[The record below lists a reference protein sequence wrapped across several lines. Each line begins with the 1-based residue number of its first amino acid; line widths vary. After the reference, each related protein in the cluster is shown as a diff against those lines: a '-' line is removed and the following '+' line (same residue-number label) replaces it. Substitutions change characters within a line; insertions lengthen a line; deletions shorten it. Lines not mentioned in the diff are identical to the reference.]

1 MVFRSLRRRMG
12 VGGPAVDTVL
22 DDPSTRPG
30 ETLTGAVH
38 LTGGDR
44 DREIERVRLTLVTR
58 TGARAVELVSQDVA
72 GEFRLAKHASL
83 EVPLRLFVP
92 LTTPVTHVF
101 GERVPGL
108 AVGVRTDLE
117 VAFAADP
124 DDLDHIAVHPPEAE
138 AAALDAFRELGF
150 RFKAAQPAPQVFE
163 FWTAPQYQA
172 LATEVS
178 VGFTTRAGD
187 LDVILNGRVHATV
200 ERHESV
206 HWVNVVDRL
215 VRQIGQI

>member
-38 LTGGDR
+38 LTGGER

-58 TGARAVELVSQDVA
+58 IGAQTVELATEDVA
-72 GEFRLAKHASL
+72 GEFTLAKGAL
-83 EVPLRLFVP
+83 IEVPLRLFVP
-92 LTTPVTHVF
+92 LETPVTHLF

-124 DDLDHIAVHPPEAE
+124 DDMDHVAVHPRQDA
-138 AAALDAFRELGF
+138 AAALEAFRELGF
-150 RFKAAQPAPQVFE
+150 RFKAAGPAGFE
-163 FWTAPQYQA
+163 FWTAPQYQDV
-172 LATEVS
+172 ATAVS
-178 VGFTTRAGD
+178 VGFTTRPD
-187 LDVILNGRVHATV
+187 ELEVILNGRVHATV
-200 ERHESV
+200 ERRESV